1 MSQLA
6 NEPIR
11 QMPERNWIIV
21 SQVIEFLLLLVLVL
35 MLAGCTRELP
45 MRTATPSAIST
56 PALPPPFSLDAL
68 KNAEFD
74 SEFTASGRA
83 KLTNGIYKEPAAPG
97 SAAQIQIALTDFVAF
112 GDLNSDGV
120 DDAVAILT
128 ESGGGS
134 GTFYRLVVIVNQ
146 NDKPTPVADFPLGDR
161 VKINSVAIQAGTIA
175 VNMVTHAPTDPS
187 CCPTLPVIRAFRLQS
202 ALAPVIEGTYKAQ
215 LPAADAA
222 GRNMTLVLNADKS
235 CALTTEFVGK
245 PDQFVEK
252 GTWSAAGDAITIRLT
267 EQNSKPE
274 NVEITFDFKDGD
286 LVATKWDKT
295 LYGTAGPGRYKRQ

>member
-56 PALPPPFSLDAL
+56 PALPTTFSLDAL

-74 SEFTASGRA
+74 SEFTASGKAR
-83 KLTNGIYKEPAAPG
+83 LTNGIYKEPAAPG
-97 SAAQIQIALTDFVAF
+97 SAVQIQVSLTDFVAF
-112 GDLNSDGV
+112 DDLNGDGV
-120 DDAVAILT
+120 DDAAAILI
-128 ESGGGS
+128 ESGGGTGS
-134 GTFYRLVVIVNQ
+134 FYSLVAVLNVGG
-146 NDKPTPVADFPLGDR
+146 KPNPAEMFPLGDR
-161 VKINSVAIQAGTIA
+161 VKVNSVAIQAGTIA

-202 ALAPVIEGTYKAQ
+202 ALVPVIEGTYKAQ

-235 CALTTEFVGK
+235 CTLTTELVGK
-245 PDQFVEK
+245 PDTFVEK
-252 GTWSAAGDAITIRLT
+252 GTWRARGDAITISLV
-267 EQNSKPE
+267 EQNGKPE
-274 NVEITFDFKDGD
+274 NVAITFDFKDGD
-286 LVATKWDKT
+286 LVATEWDKT
-295 LYGTAGPGRYKRQ
+295 LYGTMGPGRYKRQ